1 MKSQM
6 TKVTY
11 KIPDM
16 HCSSCAMRLEGIE
29 DELEGIRKIK
39 ASYLKQ
45 TLDIEFDEKKVTA
58 EKIRQAVIDL
68 GYTPQ

>member
-1 MKSQM
+1 M

-11 KIPDM
+11 QIPDM
-16 HCSSCAMRLEGIE
+16 HCSSCAMSLEGIE
-29 DELEGIRKIK
+29 DELEGIQKIR
-39 ASYLKQ
+39 ASYRKQ

-58 EKIRQAVIDL
+58 KKIRQAIIDL

>member
-1 MKSQM
+1 M

-11 KIPDM
+11 HIPDM
-16 HCSSCAMRLEGIE
+16 HCSSCSMRLEGIE
-29 DELEGIRKIK
+29 DELEGIQKIR

-45 TLDIEFDEKKVTA
+45 KLEIEFDEKVVTA
-58 EKIRQAVIDL
+58 ERIRQAVIGL